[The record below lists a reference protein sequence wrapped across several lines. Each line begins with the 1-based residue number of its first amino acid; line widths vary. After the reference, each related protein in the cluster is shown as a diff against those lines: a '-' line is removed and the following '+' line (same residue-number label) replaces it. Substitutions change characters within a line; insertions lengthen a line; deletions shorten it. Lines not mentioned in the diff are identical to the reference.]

1 MVSEEVF
8 VIERVTLAR
17 RMVALAEN
25 KQAHDITLLD
35 IRQLSTIADYFVIC
49 SGENERQLRAI
60 IEHIDKEIQQEFGL
74 NPRVEGT
81 AGTGWVILDY
91 DDVVV
96 HVFGTAQRM
105 FYQLES
111 LYNKAIPIVVVQ

>member
-1 MVSEEVF
+1 
-8 VIERVTLAR
+8 
-17 RMVALAEN
+17 MVALAED

-49 SGENERQLRAI
+49 SGDNERQLRAI
-60 IEHIDKEIQQEFGL
+60 IDHIDEGIQQEFGL
-74 NPRVEGT
+74 NPRIEGT
-81 AGTGWVILDY
+81 ANTGWVILDY

-96 HVFGTAQRM
+96 HVFGVAQRM

-111 LYNKAIPIVVVQ
+111 LYTKAIPLVVVQ